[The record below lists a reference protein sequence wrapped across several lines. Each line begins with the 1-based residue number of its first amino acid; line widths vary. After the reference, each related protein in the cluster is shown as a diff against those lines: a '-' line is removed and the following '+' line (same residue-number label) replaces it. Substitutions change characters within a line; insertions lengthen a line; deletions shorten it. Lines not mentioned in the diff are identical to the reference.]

1 MKKLTGLILGILLI
15 VGMLSSGCKK
25 EEETPKNH
33 MIYDGVE
40 YNLSQGVLDY
50 WGQAGEGSYIL
61 DLVLLSS
68 GFTLHEVGGEIDS
81 LSGIGHGIV
90 IELFSSSSTELV
102 AGDYIWNSE
111 GNGQIGTFEYADA
124 VFNWNSQTDDGSDA
138 VANGGRVNVSN
149 NGDEYEIGLDLTME
163 DGKTL
168 TGFYKGALKYYN
180 SEYANRA
187 TDKGKSLFIK

>member
-1 MKKLTGLILGILLI
+1 MKKLSGLILGILLI

-40 YNLSQGVLDY
+40 YDLSQGVLDY
-50 WGQAGEGSYIL
+50 WGQANEGSYNL

-90 IELFSSSSTELV
+90 IELYSSSSTELV
-102 AGDYIWNSE
+102 AGDYLWNSE
-111 GNGQIGTFEYADA
+111 GNGQVGTFEYADA
-124 VFNWNSQTDDGSDA
+124 VFNWNTQTDDGSDA
-138 VANGGRVNVSN
+138 IANGGQVNVSK

-163 DGKTL
+163 GGKTL
-168 TGFYKGALKYYN
+168 TGYFKGVLKYYD
-180 SEYANRA
+180 SDYARA
-187 TDKGKSLFIK
+187 MEEKKSLFIK